1 MEWLWL
7 AAGVVLV
14 LAVVAGVALWRPLR
28 RLGHEIQVERARE
41 LFVLQRE
48 RLEAKFVTAASAG
61 GTPRGL
67 RWKDCS
73 FENDLELARDRQTGK
88 LVALIPVAIQFE
100 AVEGGDMEGVPA
112 VEYAKN
118 ASAVFYFERGQWLTT
133 GKAVFNMNP
142 DEVIQHFQ
150 KQYIS
155 VRDELKS

>member
-7 AAGVVLV
+7 AAAVLLV

-48 RLEAKFVTAASAG
+48 RLEAKFVTAASAA

-73 FENDLELARDRQTGK
+73 FENDLELARDRQTRK

-100 AVEGGDMEGVPA
+100 AVEGG
-112 VEYAKN
+112 
-118 ASAVFYFERGQWLTT
+118 
-133 GKAVFNMNP
+133 
-142 DEVIQHFQ
+142 
-150 KQYIS
+150 
-155 VRDELKS
+155 